1 MGLEQLMSIC
11 KTEARVNNLDTE
23 DLNSLC
29 NYATEQYNRKTKIIT
44 IINNIHY
51 KVKQMLK

>member
-1 MGLEQLMSIC
+1 MGLEQLISIW